1 MDALKSLRLLADL
14 DRYMALLDRLGS
26 EPSVGQPYGNTNAN
40 LPNIFFVDSVS
51 GNAANNGRRPSRAV
65 VTIDAAVGLCTA
77 NNGYIIV
84 VLPGHVEV
92 VDAANALDLDVAGIT
107 VIGIGTGAARPQ
119 ISLRTAV
126 GAQSRINAAS
136 VWLENVVFTG
146 DFDNVTIGL
155 LVNGVTD
162 VTLKD
167 IEYRDVTGQIARFF
181 SAANGS
187 DRLTIDGIRYI
198 GAAAAGTVV
207 GLQFDGCDDLRV
219 SNFDIDGNFS
229 TGVFDF
235 LTTLSARIHIWKGH
249 AWTQNA
255 ADVIFAATVAAT
267 TGMIGPDL
275 DLALTDDAANGLA
288 ALAPASVF
296 YCDPIYIV
304 NAANEKALVTN
315 KTASG
320 L

>member
-1 MDALKSLRLLADL
+1 MNALETLRLLADL
-14 DRYMALLDRLGS
+14 DRYMALLDKLGPV
-26 EPSVGQPYGNTNAN
+26 PSIGAPYGTGSTT

-51 GNAANNGRRPSRAV
+51 GAATNDGRRPNQAV

-77 NNGYIIV
+77 NNGDIIV

-92 VDAANALDLDVAGIT
+92 VDSANDLDLDVAGIT
-107 VIGIGTGAARPQ
+107 VIGIGTGNARPQ

-126 GAQSRINAAS
+126 GAQARINAAS

-146 DFDNVTIGL
+146 DFDAITIGL

-162 VTLKD
+162 VTLKN

-187 DRLTIDGIRYI
+187 DRLTIDGLRYV

-235 LTTLSARIHIWKGH
+235 LTTLSARIHIWNGH

-255 ADVIFAATVAAT
+255 ADGIFAAPVAAV
-267 TGMIGPDL
+267 TGMIGPDIE
-275 DLALTDDAANGLA
+275 LALTDDAANGLA

-304 NAANEKALVTN
+304 NAVNEKALVTN